1 MDSKLSVA
9 SWRDSARD
17 LRFFILPGQAV
28 LPIFFALLFPH
39 LWTWILALVATIGFS
54 VLHRF
59 GFKPVVFLRL
69 VKCFIAGN
77 VISSRPW
84 WG

>member
-1 MDSKLSVA
+1 MDSRFGVA
-9 SWRDSARD
+9 SWRDSARE

-28 LPIFFALLFPH
+28 LPIFVALLVEDF
-39 LWTWILALVATIGFS
+39 WAWVLALVTTVFFS

-59 GFKPVVFLRL
+59 GFKPMVFLRI

-77 VISSRPW
+77 VVSSRPW
-84 WG
+84 WS